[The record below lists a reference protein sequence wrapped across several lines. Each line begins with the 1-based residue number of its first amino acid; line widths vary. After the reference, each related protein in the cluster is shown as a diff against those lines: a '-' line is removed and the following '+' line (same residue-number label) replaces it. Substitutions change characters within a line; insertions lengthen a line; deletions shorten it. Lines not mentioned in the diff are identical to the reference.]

1 MNPFDI
7 INKYY
12 PESTPLREILIT
24 HSEAVEEMAI
34 AIAQKHPELKA
45 DLQFIKEASLIHDI
59 GIFKTDAPGIH
70 CHGTLPYICHGYLGF
85 EITNNEGFPKH
96 ALVCERHTGTGLSK
110 EEIIMQNLPLPHRDM
125 MPISIEEKI
134 ICFADTFFSKSREL
148 KTPKTVTEIQNSLT
162 RFGEKHVDQFNEWC
176 HLFL

>member
-12 PESTPLREILIT
+12 PETTPLRHILIT
-24 HSEAVEEMAI
+24 HSKAVEEMAI
-34 AIAQKHPELKA
+34 IIVQKHPELKA

-59 GIFKTDAPGIH
+59 GIFKTNAPGIL
-70 CHGTLPYICHGYLGF
+70 CNGTFPYICHGYLGF
-85 EITNNEGFPKH
+85 EIMKNEGFPKH

-110 EEIIMQNLPLPHRDM
+110 DEIIAQNIPLPHRDM
-125 MPISIEEKI
+125 QPISIEEKI
-134 ICFADTFFSKSREL
+134 ICFADTFFSKSRDL
-148 KTPKTVTEIQNSLT
+148 KTRKTIEEIQNSLS
-162 RFGEKHVDQFNEWC
+162 RFGEKHVTQFNEWC